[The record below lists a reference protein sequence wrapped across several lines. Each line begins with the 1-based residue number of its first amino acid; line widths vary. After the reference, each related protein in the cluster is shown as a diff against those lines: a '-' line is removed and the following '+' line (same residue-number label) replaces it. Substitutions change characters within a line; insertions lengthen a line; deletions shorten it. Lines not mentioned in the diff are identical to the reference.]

1 MQLTTERFSDKVQD
15 YIQYRPSYPVKMI
28 EYLCNE
34 LNLNNT
40 SYVADIGSGTGIL
53 TKLLVDKCKMI
64 FGVEPNTNMR
74 EASVRHLSK
83 YDNFIPVNGTSEN
96 TTLNDN
102 SIDFITVA
110 QAFHWFNIE
119 ATMLEF
125 QRIIKKNGLM
135 ILIWNNRINNTDF
148 LKVYEQLLRQYA
160 TDYNEV
166 NHKNI
171 SEDTIKR
178 LYKKNYN
185 KLTFENYQ
193 EFDFS
198 GVIGR
203 LSSCSYSP
211 KKNTK
216 EYQIIYDELENAFN
230 RYSVD
235 NKIKFNYETE
245 MYIGEI

>member
-28 EYLCNE
+28 EYVCNE

-74 EASVRHLSK
+74 EASVRQLSK

-125 QRIIKKNGLM
+125 QRIIRKNGLM

-171 SEDTIKR
+171 SEDTIKK
-178 LYKKNYN
+178 LYKINYN
-185 KLTFENYQ
+185 KLTYENYQ

-203 LSSCSYSP
+203 LSSCSYTP

-216 EYQIIYDELENAFN
+216 EYRIIYDELESAFN
-230 RYSVD
+230 HYSVD